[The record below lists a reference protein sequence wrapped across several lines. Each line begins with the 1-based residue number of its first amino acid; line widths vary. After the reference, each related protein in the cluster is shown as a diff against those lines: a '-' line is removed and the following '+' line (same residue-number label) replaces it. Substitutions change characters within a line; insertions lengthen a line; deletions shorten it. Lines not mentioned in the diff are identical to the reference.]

1 VYYDFESTLRERCM
15 KILLA
20 TDGSRFSTRAASYL
34 AKHRGVFG
42 TEKEVV
48 LLYVDPLLPRSIRA
62 EWDPKE
68 VARYHAE
75 AAQAAMRSAKA
86 ALKALIGDPASMIVD
101 VAKSG
106 KFDLIVMGSHGRG
119 ALGSLIL
126 GSVTAKVIAQCT
138 IPVLVVR

>member
-1 VYYDFESTLRERCM
+1 M

-20 TDGSRFSTRAASYL
+20 TDGSRLSKRAASYL

-42 TEKEVV
+42 TTKEIV

-68 VARYHAE
+68 AARYHAE
-75 AAQAAMRSAKA
+75 AAQTAMRSAKA
-86 ALKALIGDPASMIVD
+86 ALKRARLPFEEKALIGDPPSTIVD
-101 VAKSG
+101 VAKGG
-106 KFDLIVMGSHGRG
+106 KFDLIVMGSHGRS
-119 ALGSLIL
+119 ALGSLAL
-126 GSVTAKVIAQCT
+126 GSVTAKVIAHCT

>member
-1 VYYDFESTLRERCM
+1 M

-42 TEKEVV
+42 TTKEIV

-68 VARYHAE
+68 AARYHAE
-75 AAQAAMRSAKA
+75 AAHAAMRSATA
-86 ALKALIGDPASMIVD
+86 ALKRARLPFEEKALIGDPASTIVD
-101 VAKSG
+101 VAKG
-106 KFDLIVMGSHGRG
+106 GRFDLIVMGSHGRS
-119 ALGSLIL
+119 ALGSLVL
-126 GSVTAKVIAQCT
+126 GSVTAKVIAHCT